1 MKMFKR
7 LFFSLSL
14 IAFSALSFG
23 AVDNVNK
30 GIVVDD
36 TGQPLPGVVISLMG
50 SNFSVVTNASGVF
63 SLPSSINRGELQFS
77 YIGYKRQRLNIA
89 DNMKVVMSQDH
100 KLLDEVV
107 VTTQKRNQSAVD
119 VPVAVSALSGQSLQM
134 LNVKQMDEMA
144 QYIPGLQVQLQSPN
158 NPGYVI
164 RGVTSDDGASYS
176 QPRISVFQ
184 DGVPMSRSRAS
195 VVELFDMER
204 VEVVK
209 GPQGTLFGR
218 GAEIGA
224 MHFITHKPVNYL
236 TGEFSLNYGT
246 HNQRGVSGFI
256 NTPVIKDKLSNR
268 FSFSYD
274 AHDGFIKNLS
284 GGSLNGKSALAL
296 RNSTRLFTDDN
307 TYFDLILNYQY
318 DDYPGTSFKS
328 NSLAPVGGDVS
339 PFTAA
344 SLEEGK
350 RLGIKR
356 HVGGATLLSNHDY
369 NSNLHLSTTTG
380 FRAFKSNENFDADGT
395 YLPLLDCEE
404 NEKGIQFS
412 HEMRLNYNKGNFNG
426 FVGASY
432 FYENSNQQAVVRSNL
447 QSLYPAYAYKAF
459 AAKVQPQITKLADML
474 PTMLPAAYQ
483 PAVSQ
488 MMSTLLKKWFPSSYD
503 LTTTS
508 KLTSTPDFYGDVKTA
523 LAAYNISLDDMLAS
537 LGTQGQ
543 TILATIKSSSAL
555 PLSTSHYEE
564 GTNYGINQAAE
575 VFADGT
581 LNVAKGLSFT
591 AGLRG
596 TYEHQR
602 TGYESKTQPD
612 PLFGSILYQPTNK
625 TVYASDDYYS
635 WVGRVVANYLF
646 SGNNAYVSV
655 SRGRRP
661 GVIAFNNSADNI
673 SRLKPEIIISYEVGL
688 KGALLHKTLNYD
700 FSAYYYDWSHFQ
712 TMTLTDATG
721 SLAKVYTANDAGK
734 AHCLGLEVGLNYALD
749 SHISLFANYAYIDG
763 KFNNNDEN
771 GNPQEYAGHRFRL
784 TPKVTYSFGVN
795 AGYDIGRNTRVYFRP
810 SYVYKS
816 KVYFEDD
823 NDPQLTQDGYGI
835 VNVNLGIS
843 RKIKNIMYDFSL
855 YGKNALNKKY
865 LIDAGNSGNQIGF
878 PTFIAG
884 SPSVFGAQLR
894 LSF

>member
-1 MKMFKR
+1 MKKFKK
-7 LFFSLSL
+7 LVFSLTL
-14 IAFSALSFG
+14 VAFSTLSFG
-23 AVDNVNK
+23 AVDNVNR
-30 GIVVDD
+30 GVVVDD
-36 TGQPLPGVVISLMG
+36 NGQPLPGVVIALIG
-50 SNFSVVTNASGVF
+50 SNISVVTNASGIF
-63 SLPSSINRGELQFS
+63 ALPSSVNKGELQFS
-77 YIGYKRQRLNIA
+77 YIGYKRQRLNIT
-89 DNMKVVMSQDH
+89 DNMKVMMHQDH
-100 KLLDEVV
+100 KLLDEVL

-119 VPVAVSALSGQSLQM
+119 VPVAVSAMSGKSLQM

-236 TGEFSLNYGT
+236 TGEFALNYGT

-256 NTPVIKDKLSNR
+256 NTPIIKDKLSNR
-268 FSFSYD
+268 FAFSYD
-274 AHDGFIKNLS
+274 GHDGFIKNLS
-284 GGSLNGKSALAL
+284 GGRLNGKNALAM

-328 NSLAPVGGDVS
+328 NSLAPEGGDVS
-339 PFTAA
+339 PYTAA
-344 SLEEGK
+344 SLEGGK

-356 HVGGATLLSNHDY
+356 HVGGATLLANHEY
-369 NSNLHLSTTTG
+369 NSNLHLSTITG

-404 NEKGIQFS
+404 NEKGVQFS
-412 HEMRLNYNKGNFNG
+412 HEVRLNYNKGNFSG

-432 FYENSNQQAVVRSNL
+432 FYENSSQQAVVRSNL

-459 AAKVQPQITKLADML
+459 AAKAQPQIAQLAALL

-483 PAVSQ
+483 PAVSA
-488 MMSTLLKKWFPSSYD
+488 MMSTLLKKWFPASYD

-508 KLTSTPDFYGDVKTA
+508 RLTSTPDFYGDVKTA
-523 LAAYNISLDDMLAS
+523 LAAYNISIDDMLAA

-543 TILATIKSSSAL
+543 TILATIKSVSAL
-555 PLSTSHYEE
+555 PLNPSHYEE
-564 GTNYGINQAAE
+564 GTNYGLNQAAE

-581 LNVAKGLSFT
+581 LTVAKGLSLT

-602 TGYESKTQPD
+602 TGYISSTQAD
-612 PLFGSILYQPTNK
+612 PVFGSILYQPTDK
-625 TVYASDDYYS
+625 TVYASDHYYS
-635 WVGRVVANYLF
+635 WVGRIAANYLF
-646 SGNNAYVSV
+646 AGNNAYVSI

-673 SRLKPEIIISYEVGL
+673 SHLKPEIIVSYEIGL
-688 KGALLHKTLNYD
+688 KGALLNNALNYD
-700 FSAYYYDWSHFQ
+700 LSAYYYDWSHFQ

-721 SLAKVYTANDAGK
+721 SMAKVYTANDAGK
-734 AHCLGLEVGLNYALD
+734 AHCLGFEAGIRYAID
-749 SHISLFANYAYIDG
+749 SHITFFANYAYIDG
-763 KFNNNDEN
+763 KFNDKDEN
-771 GNPQEYAGHRFRL
+771 GNAQEYAGHRFRL
-784 TPKVTYSFGVN
+784 TPKATYSIGVD
-795 AGYDIGRNTRVYFRP
+795 AGYDVGRRTRIYLRP

-823 NDPQLTQDGYGI
+823 NDPQLTQDGYGLL
-835 VNVNLGIS
+835 NVNLGMS
-843 RKIKNIMYDFSL
+843 KKIKNMVYDLSL

-884 SPSVFGAQLR
+884 SPSVYGVQLR
-894 LSF
+894 VSF